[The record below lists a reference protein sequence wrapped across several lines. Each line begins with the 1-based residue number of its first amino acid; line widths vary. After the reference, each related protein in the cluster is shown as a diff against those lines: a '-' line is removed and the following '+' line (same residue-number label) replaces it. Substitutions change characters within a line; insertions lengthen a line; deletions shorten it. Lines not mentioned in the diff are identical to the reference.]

1 MHTSRSRSTGLAL
14 MGLGM
19 LVFIGT
25 NSHSLPA
32 IAFWPALIAFLAG
45 AVMFMRGNR
54 VATEIAEKRAM
65 QALNPKLG
73 NKAGDQLAT
82 RQAQIDGT
90 ALADLGA
97 RDRPSKA
104 SVPIATEQLQEDEIV
119 LYEVG
124 AAEPTTGDEDF
135 VVTTDVSYSVEMQ
148 EQGSLAEQLE
158 KLQRLKTQGILS
170 EEEFSIAKAKLLS

>member
-1 MHTSRSRSTGLAL
+1 
-14 MGLGM
+14 
-19 LVFIGT
+19 
-25 NSHSLPA
+25 
-32 IAFWPALIAFLAG
+32 
-45 AVMFMRGNR
+45 
-54 VATEIAEKRAM
+54 M

-90 ALADLGA
+90 ALADLDA
-97 RDRPSKA
+97 RARRSKA

-119 LYEVG
+119 LYEVD

-170 EEEFSIAKAKLLS
+170 EEEFSIAKAKLLG